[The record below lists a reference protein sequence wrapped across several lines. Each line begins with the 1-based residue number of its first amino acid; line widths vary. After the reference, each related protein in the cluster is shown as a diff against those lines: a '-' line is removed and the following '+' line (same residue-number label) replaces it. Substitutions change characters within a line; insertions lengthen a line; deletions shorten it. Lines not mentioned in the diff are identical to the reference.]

1 MTALESLVS
10 EYNSEMRSTRRM
22 LERIPPDRLE
32 WRPHVKSFSAGD
44 LAAHIVDSVDWLEHI
59 FTRDEFDFDQRTYK
73 SSPGDSL
80 SALLAKL
87 DGQVAAGTSILA
99 GLDEAALAS
108 HWRLK
113 VFGKVRVDRPKAVAF
128 RDFTLSHMI
137 HHRGQLSVY
146 LRLLD
151 VPVPGVYGPTADEL
165 G

>member
-22 LERIPPDRLE
+22 LERIPPDRLD

-44 LAAHIVDSVDWLEHI
+44 LAAHIVDSLDWLEHI
-59 FTRDEFDFDQRTYK
+59 LTRDEFDFDPKTFT
-73 SSPGDSL
+73 SSPGTSL
-80 SALLAKL
+80 NAILAKF
-87 DGQVAAGTSILA
+87 DKQVAEGTEILA
-99 GLDEAALAS
+99 RLDDAALAS
-108 HWRLK
+108 HWRFK
-113 VFGKVRVDRPKAVAF
+113 VLGKIRVDRPKATAF

-151 VPVPGVYGPTADEL
+151 VPVPGAYGPTADEQ
-165 G
+165 